1 MCPIRLHALTA
12 AAAGALVVLS
22 ATEASAA
29 GGISPIADSEQ
40 PHSSSVVLH
49 IASSQPVGL
58 AREDNGEVV
67 CQSPC
72 DKPVPGDVKYTV
84 VGGRPSSS
92 FTLVG
97 DDGHAALSVH
107 KASSGKFWA
116 GVGVAGLGAGLIGA
130 GIGVLVYGVNHKT
143 PIAGNDGTD
152 TDTAYT
158 DRMSLGAGLCVA
170 GVVAAV
176 VGTYYI
182 INNASTKVRGD
193 VREAKS
199 TQFPPQRSSAAAL
212 VSPVPVYTAPIFG
225 GTF

>member
-1 MCPIRLHALTA
+1 MCPIRLHILTA

-22 ATEASAA
+22 ASDASAA
-29 GGISPIADSEQ
+29 GGISPIADTEQ

-84 VGGRPSSS
+84 VGGRPSDA
-92 FTLVG
+92 FMIVG
-97 DDGHAALSVH
+97 DDGHAAVSVR
-107 KASSGKFWA
+107 KGSNAKFWT
-116 GVGVAGLGAGLIGA
+116 GVAVDVVGAGILA
-130 GIGVLVYGVNHKT
+130 TGIGVLVYGVTHKDA
-143 PIAGNDGTD
+143 IAGNDGTD

-176 VGTYYI
+176 MGTYYI
-182 INNASTKVRGD
+182 INNVSTKVRGD

-199 TQFPPQRSSAAAL
+199 TQYPPQRSSSAAL
-212 VSPVPVYTAPIFG
+212 VSPVPVYTTPIFG

>member
-1 MCPIRLHALTA
+1 MCPNRLHALTA
-12 AAAGALVVLS
+12 FAAGTLVVLS
-22 ATEASAA
+22 ASEAFAA
-29 GGISPIADSEQ
+29 GGISPIADTEQ

-72 DKPVPGDVKYTV
+72 DKPVPADVKYTV
-84 VGGRPSSS
+84 VGGRPSTA
-92 FTLVG
+92 FMVVG
-97 DDGHAALSVH
+97 DDGHAALSVR
-107 KASSGKFWA
+107 KASNGKFWA
-116 GVGVAGLGAGLIGA
+116 GVAVDVVGAALIGT
-130 GIGVLVYGVNHKT
+130 GIGVLVYGVNHKD

-182 INNASTKVRGD
+182 LNNASTKVRGD

-199 TQFPPQRSSAAAL
+199 TQFPARSSSAAAL